1 MASEQRVVDEK
12 SDAEVPLAAEVA
24 LGVRGRTPCRFE
36 RVSRELWVRSP
47 TPKSHTQQRSHS
59 QLVVALD
66 VDLASEQRVVD
77 EDSDAEV
84 ALVAEVALAARDR
97 TRCPFG
103 KRAAN
108 YG

>member
-1 MASEQRVVDEK
+1 MM
-12 SDAEVPLAAEVA
+12 
-24 LGVRGRTPCRFE
+24 RG
-36 RVSRELWVRSP
+36 P
-47 TPKSHTQQRSHS
+47 TLKSHLQQSFPS
-59 QLVVALD
+59 QLEVALD

-77 EDSDAEV
+77 EESDAEV